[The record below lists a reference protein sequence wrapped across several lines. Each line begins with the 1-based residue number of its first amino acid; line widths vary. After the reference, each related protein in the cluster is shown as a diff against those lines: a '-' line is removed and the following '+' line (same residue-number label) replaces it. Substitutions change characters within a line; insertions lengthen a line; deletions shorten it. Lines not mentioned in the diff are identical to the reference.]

1 MDGEPFVHDAS
12 GLGGLSWAGV
22 EAGDVLFAVTVF
34 RGTPYL
40 LAAME
45 VAEIVGRERAAEAL
59 GVAAEDLYD
68 APEHALA
75 SSRLST
81 PMRFGRLIP
90 ERALEA
96 LRFVRPSEGPRAT
109 GRPPARARRGHA
121 SGLAIDR
128 QSLRG
133 VRRLARAACPE
144 LLAVAAADVPACG
157 RPATNATHDEQERR
171 EA

>member
-59 GVAAEDLYD
+59 GVAADSGTHKD
-68 APEHALA
+68 R
-75 SSRLST
+75 SR
-81 PMRFGRLIP
+81 
-90 ERALEA
+90 
-96 LRFVRPSEGPRAT
+96 
-109 GRPPARARRGHA
+109 
-121 SGLAIDR
+121 
-128 QSLRG
+128 
-133 VRRLARAACPE
+133 
-144 LLAVAAADVPACG
+144 VP
-157 RPATNATHDEQERR
+157 
-171 EA
+171 